1 MPIITSMTTV
11 TEASSSRCLRIVV
24 GRVAALALVVG
35 LTCAPAHAANDKS
48 SQPVAEKAASGEHLA
63 GTVLCNGI
71 RLEDEID
78 VINTR
83 SICGAGD
90 SEFMRKGL
98 KVEAYA
104 VCDEIG
110 HRKWQSSDFD
120 SFVNYDPTVPTIIFV
135 HGNQIMP

>member
-11 TEASSSRCLRIVV
+11 TEASSSRCPRFLAARF
-24 GRVAALALVVG
+24 AALALVVG
-35 LTCAPAHAANDKS
+35 LTCAPAFAANDKS
-48 SQPVAEKAASGEHLA
+48 SQPVVEKAVSGDHLA
-63 GTVLCNGI
+63 GSVLCNGI

-98 KVEAYA
+98 KVETYS
-104 VCDEIG
+104 VC
-110 HRKWQSSDFD
+110 
-120 SFVNYDPTVPTIIFV
+120 
-135 HGNQIMP
+135 